1 MLGAERQRVGARPPL
16 LAILSRGRMTARRS
30 RHLPAQ
36 GPLQTSPTDRAS
48 PVGLFSSAPPD
59 SLQAKN
65 QRGGVARPRHTA
77 RRQRGWADPGSHT
90 LPAEQR

>member
-1 MLGAERQRVGARPPL
+1 MLGTERQRAGARPPL
-16 LAILSRGRMTARRS
+16 LAILSTERMIARRS

-77 RRQRGWADPGSHT
+77 CRQRGWADPGSHT
-90 LPAEQR
+90 LPAEQH

>member
-1 MLGAERQRVGARPPL
+1 MLGTERQRAGARPPL
-16 LAILSRGRMTARRS
+16 LAILSTERMIARRS

-65 QRGGVARPRHTA
+65 QRGGGGCSPKTHSMSAT
-77 RRQRGWADPGSHT
+77 GLG
-90 LPAEQR
+90 